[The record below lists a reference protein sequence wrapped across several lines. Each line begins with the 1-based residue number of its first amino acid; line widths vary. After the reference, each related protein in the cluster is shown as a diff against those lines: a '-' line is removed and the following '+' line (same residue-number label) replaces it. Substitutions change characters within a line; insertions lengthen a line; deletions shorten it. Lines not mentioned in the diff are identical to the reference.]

1 MNLQVIIAIT
11 MGMFVTNLDATIV
24 NIAFPSMA
32 RQFEVGTDLIALVE
46 LSYLVMICSLLPVFA
61 KIGQR
66 RGTAF
71 VLRAGYVTFTV
82 ATLFCAAA
90 PNLPLLIVARGLQG
104 VGGAMLMAVGNAL
117 IVTHVPEHARG
128 RAFGINTVLGA
139 IGFAVGSP
147 LGGLLTDQ
155 FGWRSVFVATIFP
168 TVFGFALARR
178 RLSDGPPLPSRSGF
192 DFAGA
197 SGLFVGLS
205 SLVLLFN
212 QGMDRGAASAPAL
225 GLIVIGLIGFG
236 AFVAAEKRA
245 ADPII
250 TLGVFRHAG
259 VALGLYGGLACV
271 VVLDGMFFIMP
282 FFFQEA
288 QGYSVTDSGLL
299 LGVFPLLAM
308 VASPLA
314 GWLVD
319 RLNARLVS
327 IGAGLIIIAGTLLF
341 TFFSATT
348 SLAVTLMAA
357 AALSVGISMFLPA
370 NTALVMSHAGVAT
383 VTELSALYSLTQS
396 LGSAVGVACLEMAY
410 SLGFR
415 EGVASVPL
423 MVEGFRRASWVSL
436 VIALSLTIA
445 SIALK
450 IVRKSGNPDPP
461 ITRSR
466 S

>member
-66 RGTAF
+66 RGAAF
-71 VLRAGYVTFTV
+71 VMRMGYVTFTV
-82 ATLFCAAA
+82 ATLFCALA

-117 IVTHVPEHARG
+117 IVTHVPEQARG

-139 IGFAVGSP
+139 VGFAVGSP

-155 FGWRSVFVATIFP
+155 LGWRSVFVATIFP
-168 TVFGFALARR
+168 TLLGFALARR
-178 RLSDGPPLPSRSGF
+178 HLSDGPAFSSRSSF

-205 SLVLLFN
+205 TLVLLFN
-212 QGMDRGAASAPAL
+212 QGIDRGAASGPVL
-225 GLIVIGLIGFG
+225 GLIGIGLIGFG
-236 AFVAAEKRA
+236 AFIVAEKRA

-250 TLGVFRHAG
+250 TLRVFRHAG
-259 VALGLYGGLACV
+259 IALGLYGGFACV
-271 VVLDGMFFIMP
+271 IVLDGMFFIMP
-282 FFFQEA
+282 FFFQQA
-288 QGYSVTDSGLL
+288 QGYSVANSGLL

-327 IGAGLIIIAGTLLF
+327 VGASLIIIAGTLLF

-348 SLAVTLMAA
+348 SLAATLMAA
-357 AALSVGISMFLPA
+357 AALSLGISMFLPA
-370 NTALVMSHAGVAT
+370 NTALVMSHTGVASA
-383 VTELSALYSLTQS
+383 TELSALYSLTQS
-396 LGSAVGVACLEMAY
+396 LGSAIGVAGLEMAY

-415 EGVASVPL
+415 EGVVSVPL
-423 MVEGFRRASWVSL
+423 MVEGFRRASWTAL

-445 SIALK
+445 SLILK
-450 IVRKSGNPDPP
+450 IVPKPAHQDPP
-461 ITRSR
+461 VTRS
-466 S
+466 